1 MRRTGSF
8 QFGFPRFYGAVRQIV
23 LLSVG
28 IWILVLLL
36 WAFERPVAQWLL
48 GVGSLSPALVS
59 QGWIWQFVTYGFIHR
74 DPGNIFATMLAV
86 FFIGSAVQEVTGKR
100 PFLELYITSLV
111 GAGVVGFL
119 LSFTGHIAHGSTLGA
134 GAAANAVLMVFYLF
148 HREASIYLFPFPFQV
163 PVKWIVL
170 IIAAIEAAY
179 WILTDYSLFFTVNL
193 LGFGT
198 GYLWHRFMWR
208 RPSMSVAIGDRLFG
222 IRNSYYRWK
231 RRRAARKFQVY
242 MRKHEHDPKQYFD
255 EYGNFRPPDDDKEN
269 GGGKGG
275 WVN

>member
-28 IWILVLLL
+28 IWIILLLL
-36 WAFERPVAQWLL
+36 WAFDRPYAYWLRDF
-48 GVGSLSPALVS
+48 GQLSPGAVR
-59 QGWIWQFVTYGFIHR
+59 GGAVWQFVTYGFIHL
-74 DPGNIFATMLAV
+74 DPRNIFATMLAV

-100 PFLELYITSLV
+100 AFLELYMTSLV
-111 GAGVVGFL
+111 GAGVAGFL
-119 LSFTGHIAHGSTLGA
+119 LSFTGHIAGGSTLGA
-134 GAAANAVLMVFYLF
+134 GPAANAVLMVFYLLY
-148 HREASIYLFPFPFQV
+148 REASIYLFPLPFQV

-170 IIAAIEAAY
+170 IIGAIEVAY

-193 LGFGT
+193 LGFGI

-208 RPSMSVAIGDRLFG
+208 RASMSVAMGDRLFG
-222 IRNSYYRWK
+222 LRNSYYRWK

-255 EYGNFRPPDDDKEN
+255 EYGNFRPPDDDKKN
-269 GGGKGG
+269 GGKGG